1 MHELLGRLR
10 RRVYRRS
17 LTKNIGVLE
26 AIDELRA
33 EAGEAQER
41 GLLERLRAAMEAYH
55 RQRRRARYPAR
66 GAEGPE
72 EGWVDDRGM

>member
-41 GLLERLRAAMEAYH
+41 
-55 RQRRRARYPAR
+55 
-66 GAEGPE
+66 
-72 EGWVDDRGM
+72 